1 MAVERTPGS
10 SIRLTSC
17 RKSLARTMGTA
28 SAAAEKRG
36 SGQERRTSGAKAP
49 TYSQS
54 FTARLKS
61 CPDTKPSFFAS
72 CSAGPAAG
80 VRLLADAL
88 KDAPRGLKR
97 LREEWTLPI
106 QPRSPFCLVFPG
118 LASWATFR
126 PPLRGWIGKVGSLAI
141 IFASA
146 CALRAETPGF
156 NAQVAPILQKNCL
169 ACHSSGGHMGGL
181 VMESYDTLLK
191 GGTHG
196 APIVP
201 GNADGSRIIQML
213 EGKITPRMPYGG
225 DPLPPAD
232 IATIKAWINAGAAGP
247 AAGSAATTLA
257 PAALPDIR
265 PVVPVV
271 SPVASLKF
279 SPDGALLAVG
289 GYREVR
295 LIDPSSGKELATL
308 SGHADYVR
316 SIAFSPDGKML
327 AAGGG
332 PPQRSGEIKIWDLQ
346 SHQLLKTMQGH
357 KDCIYSVAWS
367 PDGKM
372 IASGSYDKTVKLW
385 DVASGKE
392 LKNLQDHIDAVF
404 ALAFSPDGRHL
415 ASASQDRTVKIWDVT
430 SGNRLYT
437 LSDALDGLTG
447 VAYSPSGEHVA
458 AAGYDKT
465 IYIWKVGDT
474 EGALKQSLIGDED
487 SILALVWS
495 PDGKSIITASSDGSI
510 RFRDAATL
518 DPLRV
523 IDHQP
528 EWVQALA
535 ISPDGR
541 FLAAGRFNGT
551 LSLYDV
557 KNDKVPAGQWT
568 VFAPRQPAA
577 GNEKKQVASQ

>member
-1 MAVERTPGS
+1 MAVERTSGS
-10 SIRLTSC
+10 SIRLTRY
-17 RKSLARTMGTA
+17 RKSLARKQGTA
-28 SAAAEKRG
+28 SGKVGRG
-36 SGQERRTSGAKAP
+36 FIPGTNMTKSLWALAPEVRFSILPSQNRLIASEISPKRTSGPKGRMIGHALVPGINPRP
-49 TYSQS
+49 T
-54 FTARLKS
+54 L
-61 CPDTKPSFFAS
+61 KPSFSVAYKAVPFVEES
-72 CSAGPAAG
+72 QTILGSMRSY
-80 VRLLADAL
+80 RLLKTAL
-88 KDAPRGLKR
+88 
-97 LREEWTLPI
+97 
-106 QPRSPFCLVFPG
+106 C
-118 LASWATFR
+118 
-126 PPLRGWIGKVGSLAI
+126 LAI

-146 CALRAETPGF
+146 YAMAAETPGF
-156 NAQVAPILQKNCL
+156 NTQVAPILQKNCL
-169 ACHSSGGHMGGL
+169 ACHSSGGRMGGL
-181 VMESYDTLLK
+181 VMESYDSLIK

-213 EGKITPRMPYGG
+213 EGKIAPRMPYGG

-232 IATIKAWINAGAAGP
+232 IATIKAWINAGATGP
-247 AAGSAATTLA
+247 AAGSAVTTLA

-279 SPDGALLAVG
+279 SPDGSLLAVG

-367 PDGKM
+367 PDGKI
-372 IASGSYDKTVKLW
+372 IASGSYDKMVKLW

-404 ALAFSPDGRHL
+404 ALSFSPDGKHL
-415 ASASQDRTVKIWDVT
+415 ASASQDRTVKIWDVS

-495 PDGKSIITASSDGSI
+495 PDGKTIITASSDGSI

-557 KNDKVPAGQWT
+557 KNDKTPVGEWT

-577 GNEKKQVASQ
+577 GEGKKQVASQ